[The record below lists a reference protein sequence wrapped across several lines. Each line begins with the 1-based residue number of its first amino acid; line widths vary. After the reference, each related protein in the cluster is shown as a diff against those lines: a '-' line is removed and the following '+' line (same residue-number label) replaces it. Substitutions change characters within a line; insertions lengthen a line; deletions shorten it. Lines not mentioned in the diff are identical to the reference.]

1 MDNMGYESPINVIT
15 SGLRLQAEKEMGH
28 AVVKALQNI
37 QVEIN
42 EKELMEILQADR
54 RRYQEAYKRG
64 WEACKERYDGILRGI
79 RDQADCYLG
88 KEKED

>member
-15 SGLRLQAEKEMGH
+15 SGLRLQAEHEMGH

-42 EKELMEILQADR
+42 EKELMEILQAQNLQAQQHFWMLITHYLLR
-54 RRYQEAYKRG
+54 QVYQPY
-64 WEACKERYDGILRGI
+64 I
-79 RDQADCYLG
+79 
-88 KEKED
+88 

>member
-1 MDNMGYESPINVIT
+1 MSIYESPINVHMD
-15 SGLRLQAEKEMGH
+15 GMKLLAEKYTGA

-42 EKELMEILQADR
+42 EKDLIEVLQADR
-54 RRYQEAYKRG
+54 RRYEEAYNRG
-64 WEACKERYDGILRGI
+64 YEACRERYDSVLRSI